1 MPLVFA
7 SPAAFTVIDAA
18 RFWRLARDRGE
29 EVVPVLFT
37 RLGMTG
43 SGLLAPVL
51 DGLLSLFEAAFRRK
65 FEAGALSDTELTGD
79 EQWLIEG
86 LDHDDEGASIGV
98 RPELVAALR
107 TALRSTRIVL
117 GSVLVLSPVA
127 SIQLA
132 RT

>member
-7 SPAAFTVIDAA
+7 SPATFTVIDAV

-51 DGLLSLFEAAFRRK
+51 DGLLSLFEAAFRRR
-65 FEAGALSDTELTGD
+65 FEAGALSDTDLTGD
-79 EQWLIEG
+79 ERWLIEG
-86 LDHDDEGASIGV
+86 LDHDDDRASIGV

-107 TALRSTRIVL
+107 SALRSTRIVM
-117 GSVLVLSPVA
+117 GSVLVVSPVVA
-127 SIQLA
+127 MQHA
-132 RT
+132 AT